1 MFRTKPLSME
11 NPRTALNDKQPSR
24 FRRWLIAPI
33 VSQLKKGTDPERISW
48 AVSLGIVTGL
58 FPILGTPSLV
68 CLLAGWVFKLNHAIL
83 QTFKELTYPLHLM
96 SILLFIHAGQKLF
109 GEQLIEFSI
118 PQLMEKFKHSPSDF
132 FHDFGL
138 AALQAA
144 LVWAII
150 APFLAILIKWLVRPI
165 VVRLSVALAF

>member
-1 MFRTKPLSME
+1 ME
-11 NPRTALNDKQPSR
+11 NPPAPLNDKQPSR
-24 FRRWLIAPI
+24 FRRWLVTPI
-33 VSQLKKGTDPERISW
+33 ISQLKKGTDPERISW

-68 CLLAGWVFKLNHAIL
+68 CLLAGWIFKLNHAIL

-109 GEQLIEFSI
+109 GEKLIEFSI

-132 FHDFGL
+132 FQDFGL

-144 LVWAII
+144 FVWVII
-150 APFLAILIKWLVRPI
+150 APFLAILIKWLIRPI
-165 VVRLSVALAF
+165 VVRLSGALAS

>member
-1 MFRTKPLSME
+1 ME
-11 NPRTALNDKQPSR
+11 NLSPTLNDKQPSR
-24 FRRWLIAPI
+24 FRRWLVTPI
-33 VSQLKKGTDPERISW
+33 VNQLKKGTDPERISW

-83 QTFKELTYPLHLM
+83 QTFKELTYPLHLVT
-96 SILLFIHAGQKLF
+96 ILLFIHAGQKLF

-118 PQLMEKFKHSPSDF
+118 PQLVEKFKQSPLNF
-132 FHDFGL
+132 LHDFGL

-144 LVWAII
+144 LVWVII
-150 APFLAILIKWLVRPI
+150 APFLAILLKWLIRPI
-165 VVRLSVALAF
+165 VGRLSAALAS